1 MRIQEPITPGAHDAT
16 GYLLRYLL
24 YCSAV
29 CFQSIIS
36 SWFDKNRLIVFFL
49 SERQDPGAS
58 NGAIS
63 LKLRYVSEKC

>member
-1 MRIQEPITPGAHDAT
+1 MRMQESITPGAYDAT

-36 SWFDKNRLIVFFL
+36 SWFDKTRLIIFL

-63 LKLRYVSEKC
+63 LKIRYVSEKC